1 MGHTGTGQGG
11 SDSAGGTA
19 VTAATAAGADPRL
32 PPGQRLQRG
41 WPVLHYGPV
50 PRFKPDTWDFRVFG
64 ATASGDKHAWN
75 HEEFSALP
83 RTTVVADF
91 HCVTKFSM
99 LNNEWGGV
107 SAETILEL
115 APPAPEVT
123 HVMVWA
129 EYGFSSNL
137 RIMDFATERT
147 IFATHHDGEPLT
159 AEHGFPVRLIVP
171 QLYAW
176 KGPKWVRGIEYMVA
190 DKRGFW
196 EERGYHNIGDP
207 WQEQRYSY
215 QEREGEGPDL

>member
-1 MGHTGTGQGG
+1 MGQPERHEGE
-11 SDSAGGTA
+11 
-19 VTAATAAGADPRL
+19 L

-41 WPVLHYGPV
+41 WPVTHYGPV
-50 PRFKPDTWDFRVFG
+50 PRFKSDRWEFRVFG
-64 ATASGDKHAWN
+64 ATADGEKHAWN

-83 RTTVVADF
+83 YSTIVGDF

-99 LNNEWGGV
+99 LKVEWGGV
-107 SAETILEL
+107 AASAFLEL

-137 RIMDFATERT
+137 RLADFADDKS
-147 IFATHHDGEPLT
+147 IFVTHRGGEPLT
-159 AEHGFPVRLIVP
+159 AEHGFPARLIVP

-176 KGPKWVRGIEYMVA
+176 KGPKWVRGVEYMTA
-190 DKRGFW
+190 DRRGFW

-207 WQEQRYSY
+207 WGEQRYSY
-215 QEREGEGPDL
+215 QELPGDGPEL